1 MPKFHAV
8 QSLDATWDG
17 TLGACRDQA
26 VSLSLG
32 VRYITN
38 SICPMLHAYLLHG
51 TMFRR
56 GALLRSLVQI
66 VTPSR
71 RKECHNLMKLLR
83 KPSQN
88 VSPRETEPLW
98 REMVWMCYK
107 KPGSQTVTQLKSC
120 AVLILSWT
128 CIWTFIQAR
137 GGDLRLVLNPSL
149 KTTSSPL

>member
-88 VSPRETEPLW
+88 VSPRETEPPL
-98 REMVWMCYK
+98 
-107 KPGSQTVTQLKSC
+107 QVTYVYSD
-120 AVLILSWT
+120 
-128 CIWTFIQAR
+128 AR
-137 GGDLRLVLNPSL
+137 GKRSA
-149 KTTSSPL
+149 KTIV

>member
-38 SICPMLHAYLLHG
+38 SICPMLHAYLYYG
-51 TMFRR
+51 TMFRQ

-83 KPSQN
+83 KPRQN
-88 VSPRETEPLW
+88 VGPRETEPLW
-98 REMVWMCYK
+98 REIVSMCYNK
-107 KPGSQTVTQLKSC
+107 FVKPGSQTVT
-120 AVLILSWT
+120 
-128 CIWTFIQAR
+128 
-137 GGDLRLVLNPSL
+137 
-149 KTTSSPL
+149 